1 MSAQLNW
8 AVLWPLCPYLE
19 LCGPIWTQIRS
30 FPHIEYYKTLS
41 FSQFISSLLFW
52 NVDPCRPNYSN
63 QSRNIRRKHLISEIS
78 CPCQSSQQ
86 GPWWSAEGV
95 GKKCFIISFPVGDC
109 LKKKYVTFL
118 KRLKGGFGLENIETL
133 VQLAEELESLSQPS
147 KKVLLIAKR
156 IRKETAELSENNSCP
171 PPSNLPSTPT
181 NPPSKRKRE
190 DRSPSAS
197 SSHGLFEENS
207 ILRDELAATKEKL
220 RLSEEHFDNLHKI
233 LIQQIEG

>member
-1 MSAQLNW
+1 MSTHADQTIQTKVAIFVENILSLKS
-8 AVLWPLCPYLE
+8 AVLANQANKDLDDLQKVLVRNVSLYL
-19 LCGPIWTQIRS
+19 
-30 FPHIEYYKTLS
+30 
-41 FSQFISSLLFW
+41 SQLF
-52 NVDPCRPNYSN
+52 
-63 QSRNIRRKHLISEIS
+63 
-78 CPCQSSQQ
+78 
-86 GPWWSAEGV
+86 
-95 GKKCFIISFPVGDC
+95 DC